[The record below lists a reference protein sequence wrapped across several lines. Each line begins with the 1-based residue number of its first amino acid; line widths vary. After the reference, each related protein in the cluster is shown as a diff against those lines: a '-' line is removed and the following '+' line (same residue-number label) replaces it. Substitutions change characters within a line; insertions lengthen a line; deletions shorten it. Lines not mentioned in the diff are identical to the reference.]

1 MSSFKA
7 AVLDN
12 LRLTH
17 DVVTAIRG
25 IAEGKGRQD
34 LFKERAPDV
43 LENLRQVAIIES
55 TKSSNRLEGV
65 ILPRTAIEV
74 LVRRNEEPKHDN
86 RSEGEIAGYRN
97 VLQLIHDRHDY
108 MPLTPESGASAPSR
122 SVSVRRRF
130 RCRELEAYRQYD
142 YRDAVGR
149 LPVRTLCADASMAHT
164 GCDGGAA
171 SIICRGR

>member
-1 MSSFKA
+1 MSSFKPS
-7 AVLDN
+7 VLDN

-25 IAEGKGRQD
+25 IAEGKGRQE

-55 TKSSNRLEGV
+55 AESSNRLEGV
-65 ILPRTAIEV
+65 TLPRTAIEV
-74 LVRRNEEPKHDN
+74 LVRRNEEPKPDN

-108 MPLTPESGASAPSR
+108 MPLTPNLVLQLHRDLFRFVDSSNAGNWKLGN
-122 SVSVRRRF
+122 VSLPIPT
-130 RCRELEAYRQYD
+130 RCRYD
-142 YRDAVGR
+142 GRCGGPAV
-149 LPVRTLCADASMAHT
+149 
-164 GCDGGAA
+164 
-171 SIICRGR
+171 